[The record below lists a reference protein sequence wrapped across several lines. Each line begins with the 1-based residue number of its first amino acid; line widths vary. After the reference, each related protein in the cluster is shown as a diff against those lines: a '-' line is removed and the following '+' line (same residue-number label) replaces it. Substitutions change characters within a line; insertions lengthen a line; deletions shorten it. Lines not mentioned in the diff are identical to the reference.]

1 MAPSEVCPP
10 THKLEIRGMLTSD
23 KVLTPAAEALTAQ
36 APVTRSPTARVL
48 IVDDEPAACKLLA
61 LLLSEADFEC
71 KTALS
76 GAEALRLLEK
86 DNRDA
91 IVCDLN
97 MPGMTGMELLAEVRR
112 RSPQVAFLVAT
123 GLDDVRAGI
132 LAMKSGADDYLVK
145 PLQADLVIASL
156 HRALQ
161 KKRLE
166 QEVEGYR
173 LHLEEMVAERTK
185 QIEAALKLVER
196 SYEDTL
202 EALGAAIDLR
212 DAATEGHSRRVCRF
226 ALEIAKAMGLSE
238 TQHKTIAMG
247 AYLHDIGKLALPDGI
262 LLKPGPLTPEERL
275 FMQQHVQ
282 TGYDLVKQ
290 IPFLADASELVRT
303 HHERYDGSGYL
314 HGLKAEQIPIGARI
328 FGWRILSTPS
338 LPTGP
343 IGAPSPSKLPS
354 ELSTPSQA
362 ACTIRRSL
370 PHSSVC
376 PRKLGPRSPEC
387 GTRPLLS
394 RPGCAAAALPS
405 LLFPSDLPPASSSCF
420 TSGVGAG
427 LQSGRLVFL
436 TPHPVAMLG
445 SPELT
450 LR

>member
-10 THKLEIRGMLTSD
+10 AHKLEIRGMLSSD

-61 LLLSEADFEC
+61 LPLSETDFEC

-145 PLQADLVIASL
+145 PLHADLVIASL

-185 QIEAALKLVER
+185 QMEAALKLVER

-226 ALEIAKAMGLSE
+226 ALEMAKAMGLSE
-238 TQHKTIAMG
+238 AQHKTIAMG

-262 LLKPGPLTPEERL
+262 LLKPGPLTAEERV
-275 FMQQHVQ
+275 FMQQHAQ

-290 IPFLADASELVRT
+290 IPFLADAAELIRT

-314 HGLKAEQIPIGARI
+314 RGLKAEQIPIGARI
-328 FGWRILSTPS
+328 FEVADTLDAITSDRPY
-338 LPTGP
+338 
-343 IGAPSPSKLPS
+343 
-354 ELSTPSQA
+354 
-362 ACTIRRSL
+362 RR
-370 PHSSVC
+370 
-376 PRKLGPRSPEC
+376 
-387 GTRPLLS
+387 
-394 RPGCAAAALPS
+394 ALP
-405 LLFPSDLPPASSSCF
+405 FEDAF
-420 TSGVGAG
+420 RVIQTE
-427 LQSGRLVFL
+427 SGRLYDPQVSTAFFSL
-436 TPHPVAMLG
+436 PKETWPTIARMQHQVTSLPSWLRSGGAGSLG
-445 SPELT
+445 SS
-450 LR
+450 

>member
-1 MAPSEVCPP
+1 MP
-10 THKLEIRGMLTSD
+10 TSD

-36 APVTRSPTARVL
+36 APVKRSPTVRVL

-61 LLLSEADFEC
+61 LLLTEADFEC
-71 KTALS
+71 KTALT
-76 GAEALRLLEK
+76 GAEALRLLEN

-112 RSPQVAFLVAT
+112 RWPQVAFLVAT
-123 GLDDVRAGI
+123 GLDDVRAGV

-145 PLQADLVIASL
+145 PLHADLVIASL

-238 TQHKTIAMG
+238 AQHKTIAMG

-262 LLKPGPLTPEERL
+262 LLKPGPLTTEERV

-314 HGLKAEQIPIGARI
+314 RGLKAEQIPIGARI
-328 FGWRILSTPS
+328 FAVADS
-338 LPTGP
+338 LDAITSDRPY
-343 IGAPSPSKLPS
+343 
-354 ELSTPSQA
+354 
-362 ACTIRRSL
+362 RR
-370 PHSSVC
+370 
-376 PRKLGPRSPEC
+376 
-387 GTRPLLS
+387 
-394 RPGCAAAALPS
+394 ALPFEDAFRIIHS
-405 LLFPSDLPPASSSCF
+405 E
-420 TSGVGAG
+420 
-427 LQSGRLVFL
+427 SGRLYDPQVSTAFFTL
-436 TPHPVAMLG
+436 PKETWPTIARMQHQVTSLPSWLRSGGAADPLA
-445 SPELT
+445 SPLPSP
-450 LR
+450 LA

>member
-1 MAPSEVCPP
+1 MALSEVCPP
-10 THKLEIRGMLTSD
+10 THELEIRGMLTSD

-36 APVTRSPTARVL
+36 APVKRSPTARVL

-71 KTALS
+71 KTALG

-86 DNRDA
+86 ENRDA

-97 MPGMTGMELLAEVRR
+97 MPGMTGMEVLAEVRR
-112 RSPQVAFLVAT
+112 RWPQVAFLVAT
-123 GLDDVRAGI
+123 GLDDVRAGV

-145 PLQADLVIASL
+145 PLHADLVIASL

-238 TQHKTIAMG
+238 GQHKTIAMG

-262 LLKPGPLTPEERL
+262 LLKPGPLTAGERV

-290 IPFLADASELVRT
+290 IPFLADAAELIRT

-314 HGLKAEQIPIGARI
+314 RGLKAEQIPIGARI
-328 FGWRILSTPS
+328 FAVADS
-338 LPTGP
+338 LDAITSDRPY
-343 IGAPSPSKLPS
+343 
-354 ELSTPSQA
+354 
-362 ACTIRRSL
+362 
-370 PHSSVC
+370 
-376 PRKLGPRSPEC
+376 RK
-387 GTRPLLS
+387 
-394 RPGCAAAALPS
+394 ALP
-405 LLFPSDLPPASSSCF
+405 FEDGF
-420 TSGVGAG
+420 RVIHTE
-427 LQSGRLVFL
+427 SGRLYDPQVTAAFFSL
-436 TPHPVAMLG
+436 PKESWSTIARMQHHVTSLPSWLRSGGAAGPLG
-445 SPELT
+445 SP
-450 LR
+450 

>member
-1 MAPSEVCPP
+1 MP
-10 THKLEIRGMLTSD
+10 TSD

-36 APVTRSPTARVL
+36 APVKRSPTVRVL

-61 LLLSEADFEC
+61 LLLTEADFEC
-71 KTALS
+71 KTALT
-76 GAEALRLLEK
+76 GAEALRLLEN

-112 RSPQVAFLVAT
+112 RWPQVAFLVAT
-123 GLDDVRAGI
+123 GLDDVRAGV

-145 PLQADLVIASL
+145 PLHADLVIASL

-238 TQHKTIAMG
+238 AQHKTIAMG

-262 LLKPGPLTPEERL
+262 LLKPGPLTAEERV

-314 HGLKAEQIPIGARI
+314 RGLKAEQIPIGARI
-328 FGWRILSTPS
+328 FAVADSLTPS
-338 LPTGP
+338 LPTDL
-343 IGAPSPSKLPS
+343 IGGLF
-354 ELSTPSQA
+354 LSRMHSGSSTASQD
-362 ACTIRRSL
+362 ACTIHRFPPHFSL
-370 PHSSVC
+370 C
-376 PRKLGPRSPEC
+376 PRKPGQRLPGCNTKSI
-387 GTRPLLS
+387 LS
-394 RPGCAAAALPS
+394 RHGCAVAAPPGLLVPS
-405 LLFPSDLPPASSSCF
+405 SPA
-420 TSGVGAG
+420 AW
-427 LQSGRLVFL
+427 FL
-436 TPHPVAMLG
+436 
-445 SPELT
+445 SQ
-450 LR
+450 RIRW

>member
-1 MAPSEVCPP
+1 MGVHWFENCSILKWSKTKCVRLA
-10 THKLEIRGMLTSD
+10 HKLETRGMLASD
-23 KVLTPAAEALTAQ
+23 KIMTPKEESSSGQLPLTRCPA
-36 APVTRSPTARVL
+36 ARVL

-61 LLLSEADFEC
+61 LLLSEAGFDC
-71 KTALS
+71 KTALG

-112 RSPQVAFLVAT
+112 RSPHVAFLVAT

-132 LAMKSGADDYLVK
+132 QAMKSGADDYLVK
-145 PLQADLVIASL
+145 PLQEELVIASL
-156 HRALQ
+156 NRGLQ

-238 TQHKTIAMG
+238 AQHKTIAMG

-262 LLKPGPLTPEERL
+262 LLKPGPLTAEERV

-290 IPFLADASELVRT
+290 IPFLADAAELIWT

-314 HGLKAEQIPIGARI
+314 RGLKAEQIPIGARI
-328 FGWRILSTPS
+328 FAVADS
-338 LPTGP
+338 LDAITSDRPY
-343 IGAPSPSKLPS
+343 
-354 ELSTPSQA
+354 
-362 ACTIRRSL
+362 RS
-370 PHSSVC
+370 
-376 PRKLGPRSPEC
+376 
-387 GTRPLLS
+387 
-394 RPGCAAAALPS
+394 ALP
-405 LLFPSDLPPASSSCF
+405 FEDGFAVIR
-420 TSGVGAG
+420 TE
-427 LQSGRLVFL
+427 SGRLYDPQVTSAFFSL
-436 TPHPVAMLG
+436 PKETWPTIARMRHQVTSLPSWLRSGGAAGPLDSILS
-445 SPELT
+445 SP
-450 LR
+450 RS

>member
-1 MAPSEVCPP
+1 MTLSVEVPVSQVP
-10 THKLEIRGMLTSD
+10 LRGC
-23 KVLTPAAEALTAQ
+23 
-36 APVTRSPTARVL
+36 PTARVL

-61 LLLSEADFEC
+61 LVLSQADFEC

-76 GAEALRLLEK
+76 GAEALRLLEC
-86 DNRDA
+86 DYRDA

-112 RSPQVAFLVAT
+112 RSPHVAFLVAT

-145 PLQADLVIASL
+145 PLQQDLVVASL
-156 HRALQ
+156 HRALE

-166 QEVEGYR
+166 LEVEGYR
-173 LHLEEMVAERTK
+173 LHLEEMVAERTQ

-238 TQHKTIAMG
+238 GQHKTIVMG

-262 LLKPGPLTPEERL
+262 LLKPGPLTAQERL

-290 IPFLADASELVRT
+290 IPFLADAAELIRT

-314 HGLKAEQIPIGARI
+314 RGLKAEQIPIGARI
-328 FGWRILSTPS
+328 FAVADS
-338 LPTGP
+338 LDAIT
-343 IGAPSPSKLPS
+343 S
-354 ELSTPSQA
+354 ERPY
-362 ACTIRRSL
+362 RS
-370 PHSSVC
+370 
-376 PRKLGPRSPEC
+376 
-387 GTRPLLS
+387 
-394 RPGCAAAALPS
+394 ALP
-405 LLFPSDLPPASSSCF
+405 FEEGF
-420 TSGVGAG
+420 RIIHTG
-427 LQSGRLVFL
+427 SGRLYDPQVTGAFFAISKETWPTIARMQHQATTL
-436 TPHPVAMLG
+436 PSWLRSGGAAGPLDAPLCPLG
-445 SPELT
+445 S
-450 LR
+450 

>member
-1 MAPSEVCPP
+1 MAPNEVCPP
-10 THKLEIRGMLTSD
+10 AQELEIHGMLTTD
-23 KVLTPAAEALTAQ
+23 KVLTPAAEAPTAQ
-36 APVTRSPTARVL
+36 PPAKPSTTARVL

-61 LLLSEADFEC
+61 LVLSEADFDC

-76 GAEALRLLEK
+76 GAEALRLLER

-97 MPGMTGMELLAEVRR
+97 MPGMNGMELLAEVRR

-145 PLQADLVIASL
+145 PLQSDLVIASL

-173 LHLEEMVAERTK
+173 LHLEEMVAERTQ
-185 QIEAALKLVER
+185 QIAAALHLVER

-212 DAATEGHSRRVCRF
+212 DAATEGHSWRVCRF

-262 LLKPGPLTPEERL
+262 LLKPGPLTAEERL
-275 FMQQHVQ
+275 LMQQHVQ

-314 HGLKAEQIPIGARI
+314 RGLKAEQIPIGARI
-328 FGWRILSTPS
+328 FGVADTLDAITSD
-338 LPTGP
+338 
-343 IGAPSPSKLPS
+343 
-354 ELSTPSQA
+354 
-362 ACTIRRSL
+362 
-370 PHSSVC
+370 
-376 PRKLGPRSPEC
+376 
-387 GTRPLLS
+387 RPY
-394 RPGCAAAALPS
+394 RNALP
-405 LLFPSDLPPASSSCF
+405 FEVAF
-420 TSGVGAG
+420 RIIHTE
-427 LQSGRLVFL
+427 SGRLYDPQVTAAFFSL
-436 TPHPVAMLG
+436 PK
-445 SPELT
+445 
-450 LR
+450 

>member
-1 MAPSEVCPP
+1 
-10 THKLEIRGMLTSD
+10 MLTSD
-23 KVLTPAAEALTAQ
+23 KVLTPAAEASVGQTPLR
-36 APVTRSPTARVL
+36 RSPTARVL

-97 MPGMTGMELLAEVRR
+97 MPGMSGMELLAELRR

-145 PLQADLVIASL
+145 PLNADLVIASL

-173 LHLEEMVAERTK
+173 LHLEEMVAERTQ
-185 QIEAALKLVER
+185 QIVAALKLVER

-238 TQHKTIAMG
+238 AQHKTIAMG

-262 LLKPGPLTPEERL
+262 LLKPGPLTAEERM

-290 IPFLADASELVRT
+290 IPFLADAAELIWT

-314 HGLKAEQIPIGARI
+314 RGLKAEQIPIGARI
-328 FGWRILSTPS
+328 FAVADS
-338 LPTGP
+338 LDAITSDRPY
-343 IGAPSPSKLPS
+343 
-354 ELSTPSQA
+354 
-362 ACTIRRSL
+362 
-370 PHSSVC
+370 
-376 PRKLGPRSPEC
+376 RK
-387 GTRPLLS
+387 
-394 RPGCAAAALPS
+394 ALP
-405 LLFPSDLPPASSSCF
+405 FEDAF
-420 TSGVGAG
+420 RVIHTE
-427 LQSGRLVFL
+427 SGRLYDPQITAAFFSLPMESWSTIAKMKHQVTSL
-436 TPHPVAMLG
+436 PSWLRSGGAVGLPG
-445 SPELT
+445 SS
-450 LR
+450 

>member
-1 MAPSEVCPP
+1 
-10 THKLEIRGMLTSD
+10 MLTTD
-23 KVLTPAAEALTAQ
+23 KVLISAAEVLATD
-36 APVTRSPTARVL
+36 APVKPSPTARVL

-61 LLLSEADFEC
+61 LVLSEADFDC

-76 GAEALRLLEK
+76 GAEALRSLEK
-86 DNRDA
+86 DSRDA

-97 MPGMTGMELLAEVRR
+97 MPGMNGMELLAEVRR

-145 PLQADLVIASL
+145 PLQSELVIASL
-156 HRALQ
+156 HRALE

-173 LHLEEMVAERTK
+173 LHLEEMVAERTQ
-185 QIEAALKLVER
+185 QIAAALHLVER

-262 LLKPGPLTPEERL
+262 LLKPGPLTAEERL
-275 FMQQHVQ
+275 YMQQHVQ

-290 IPFLADASELVRT
+290 IPFLADAAELVRT

-314 HGLKAEQIPIGARI
+314 RGLKAEQIPIGARI
-328 FGWRILSTPS
+328 FGVADTLDAITSDRPY
-338 LPTGP
+338 
-343 IGAPSPSKLPS
+343 
-354 ELSTPSQA
+354 
-362 ACTIRRSL
+362 RS
-370 PHSSVC
+370 
-376 PRKLGPRSPEC
+376 
-387 GTRPLLS
+387 
-394 RPGCAAAALPS
+394 ALP
-405 LLFPSDLPPASSSCF
+405 FEVAF
-420 TSGVGAG
+420 RIIHTE
-427 LQSGRLVFL
+427 SGRLYDPQVTAAFFSL
-436 TPHPVAMLG
+436 PKETWPTIAGMQHQASSLP
-445 SPELT
+445 SW
-450 LR
+450 LRSGGAPGPLVVTVPQP

>member
-1 MAPSEVCPP
+1 MPISNEIITPSAEVAV
-10 THKLEIRGMLTSD
+10 G
-23 KVLTPAAEALTAQ
+23 Q
-36 APVTRSPTARVL
+36 APLRSGPTARVL

-61 LLLSEADFEC
+61 LVLSQADFAC
-71 KTALS
+71 RTALS
-76 GAEALRLLEK
+76 GAEALRLLES
-86 DNRDA
+86 DHRDA

-112 RSPQVAFLVAT
+112 RSPHVAFLVAT

-145 PLQADLVIASL
+145 PLQQDLVIASL
-156 HRALQ
+156 HRALE

-173 LHLEEMVAERTK
+173 LHLEEMVAERTQ

-238 TQHKTIAMG
+238 GQHKTIAMG

-262 LLKPGPLTPEERL
+262 LLKPGPLTAQERL

-290 IPFLADASELVRT
+290 IPFLADAAELIRT

-314 HGLKAEQIPIGARI
+314 RGLKTEQIPIGARI
-328 FGWRILSTPS
+328 FAVADS
-338 LPTGP
+338 LDAITSDRPY
-343 IGAPSPSKLPS
+343 
-354 ELSTPSQA
+354 
-362 ACTIRRSL
+362 RS
-370 PHSSVC
+370 
-376 PRKLGPRSPEC
+376 
-387 GTRPLLS
+387 
-394 RPGCAAAALPS
+394 ALP
-405 LLFPSDLPPASSSCF
+405 FEDGF
-420 TSGVGAG
+420 KVIRTE
-427 LQSGRLVFL
+427 SGRLYDPQVTEAFFSL
-436 TPHPVAMLG
+436 SKETWPTIARMQHRATTLPSWLRSGGAAGPLDAPL
-445 SPELT
+445 SPFKS
-450 LR
+450 

>member
-10 THKLEIRGMLTSD
+10 AHKLEIRGMLSSD

-61 LLLSEADFEC
+61 LLLSETDFEC

-145 PLQADLVIASL
+145 PLHADLVIASL

-185 QIEAALKLVER
+185 QMEAALKLVER

-226 ALEIAKAMGLSE
+226 ALEMAKAMGLSE
-238 TQHKTIAMG
+238 AQHKTIAMG

-262 LLKPGPLTPEERL
+262 LLKPGPLTAEERV
-275 FMQQHVQ
+275 FMQQHAQ

-290 IPFLADASELVRT
+290 IPFLADAAELIRT

-314 HGLKAEQIPIGARI
+314 RGLKAEQIPIGARI
-328 FGWRILSTPS
+328 FAVADTLDAITSDRPY
-338 LPTGP
+338 
-343 IGAPSPSKLPS
+343 
-354 ELSTPSQA
+354 
-362 ACTIRRSL
+362 RR
-370 PHSSVC
+370 
-376 PRKLGPRSPEC
+376 
-387 GTRPLLS
+387 
-394 RPGCAAAALPS
+394 ALP
-405 LLFPSDLPPASSSCF
+405 FEDAF
-420 TSGVGAG
+420 RVIQTE
-427 LQSGRLVFL
+427 SGRLYDPQVSTAFFSL
-436 TPHPVAMLG
+436 PKETWPTIARMQHQVTSLPSWLRSAGAG
-445 SPELT
+445 SLDSS
-450 LR
+450 

>member
-1 MAPSEVCPP
+1 MLTTDNDMAP
-10 THKLEIRGMLTSD
+10 
-23 KVLTPAAEALTAQ
+23 AAKALTAQ
-36 APVTRSPTARVL
+36 PSIKPSPTARVL

-61 LLLSEADFEC
+61 LVLSEADFDC
-71 KTALS
+71 KTVPS
-76 GAEALRLLEK
+76 GAEALRLLER

-97 MPGMTGMELLAEVRR
+97 MPGMNGMELLAEVRR
-112 RSPQVAFLVAT
+112 RSPHVAFLVAT

-145 PLQADLVIASL
+145 PLQSELVIASL

-173 LHLEEMVAERTK
+173 LHLEEMVAERTQ
-185 QIEAALKLVER
+185 QIAAALHLVER

-212 DAATEGHSRRVCRF
+212 DAATEGHSQRVCRF

-262 LLKPGPLTPEERL
+262 LLKPGPLTAEERL
-275 FMQQHVQ
+275 LMQQHVQ

-314 HGLKAEQIPIGARI
+314 RGLKAEQIPIGARI
-328 FGWRILSTPS
+328 FGVADTLDAITSD
-338 LPTGP
+338 
-343 IGAPSPSKLPS
+343 
-354 ELSTPSQA
+354 
-362 ACTIRRSL
+362 
-370 PHSSVC
+370 
-376 PRKLGPRSPEC
+376 
-387 GTRPLLS
+387 RPY
-394 RPGCAAAALPS
+394 RNALP
-405 LLFPSDLPPASSSCF
+405 FEVAF
-420 TSGVGAG
+420 RIIHTE
-427 LQSGRLVFL
+427 SGRLYDPQVTAAFFSL
-436 TPHPVAMLG
+436 PKETWSTIAGMRHQATSLPSWLRSGGAPG
-445 SPELT
+445 SSVLPIAVP
-450 LR
+450 RS

>member
-1 MAPSEVCPP
+1 MAPNEVYPP
-10 THKLEIRGMLTSD
+10 TDKLEIRGMLTSD

-71 KTALS
+71 KAALS
-76 GAEALRLLEK
+76 GAEALRLLEN

-91 IVCDLN
+91 IVCDLS

-112 RSPQVAFLVAT
+112 RSPQVAFLVGT

-145 PLQADLVIASL
+145 PLHADLVIASL
-156 HRALQ
+156 HCALQ

-202 EALGAAIDLR
+202 EALGVTIDLI

-226 ALEIAKAMGLSE
+226 ALEMAKAMGLSE
-238 TQHKTIAMG
+238 AQHKTIAMG
-247 AYLHDIGKLALPDGI
+247 AYFHDIGKLALPDGI
-262 LLKPGPLTPEERL
+262 LLKPGPLTAEERA

-290 IPFLADASELVRT
+290 IPFLADAAELIWT
-303 HHERYDGSGYL
+303 HHERYDGSGYPR
-314 HGLKAEQIPIGARI
+314 GLKAEQIPIGARI
-328 FGWRILSTPS
+328 FAVADTLDAITSDRPYRRALPFEDAFRVIQTESGRLYDPEVTAAFFS
-338 LPTGP
+338 LPTESWST
-343 IGAPSPSKLPS
+343 IARMQHQVTSLPS
-354 ELSTPSQA
+354 WL
-362 ACTIRRSL
+362 RS
-370 PHSSVC
+370 
-376 PRKLGPRSPEC
+376 G
-387 GTRPLLS
+387 G
-394 RPGCAAAALPS
+394 AAASP
-405 LLFPSDLPPASSSCF
+405 
-420 TSGVGAG
+420 
-427 LQSGRLVFL
+427 LV
-436 TPHPVAMLG
+436 
-445 SPELT
+445 
-450 LR
+450 

>member
-1 MAPSEVCPP
+1 MPTSEKVMIPVGEASTGEVP
-10 THKLEIRGMLTSD
+10 IRHC
-23 KVLTPAAEALTAQ
+23 
-36 APVTRSPTARVL
+36 PTARVL

-61 LLLSEADFEC
+61 LLLSEANFEC

-112 RSPQVAFLVAT
+112 RSPHIAFLVAT

-132 LAMKSGADDYLVK
+132 QAMKSGADDYLVK
-145 PLQADLVIASL
+145 PLQEELVIASL
-156 HRALQ
+156 NRALQ

-185 QIEAALKLVER
+185 QIVAALKLVER

-238 TQHKTIAMG
+238 AHHKTIAMG

-262 LLKPGPLTPEERL
+262 LLKPGPLTVEERV

-314 HGLKAEQIPIGARI
+314 RGLKGEQIPIGARI
-328 FGWRILSTPS
+328 FAVADTLDAITSDRPY
-338 LPTGP
+338 
-343 IGAPSPSKLPS
+343 
-354 ELSTPSQA
+354 
-362 ACTIRRSL
+362 RS
-370 PHSSVC
+370 
-376 PRKLGPRSPEC
+376 
-387 GTRPLLS
+387 
-394 RPGCAAAALPS
+394 ALP
-405 LLFPSDLPPASSSCF
+405 FE
-420 TSGVGAG
+420 VGFRVIHTE
-427 LQSGRLVFL
+427 SGRLYDPQVTAAFFSL
-436 TPHPVAMLG
+436 PKETWPTIARIQHQAASLPSWLRSGGATPVDVIQA
-445 SPELT
+445 
-450 LR
+450 LRSE

>member
-1 MAPSEVCPP
+1 MAQNEVCP
-10 THKLEIRGMLTSD
+10 HKLEIRGMLTTD
-23 KVLTPAAEALTAQ
+23 RVPIPAADALTAQ
-36 APVTRSPTARVL
+36 PQIKHSPTARVL

-61 LLLSEADFEC
+61 LVLSEADFDC

-76 GAEALRLLEK
+76 GAVALRLLET
-86 DNRDA
+86 DSRDA

-97 MPGMTGMELLAEVRR
+97 MPGMNGMELLAEVRR
-112 RSPQVAFLVAT
+112 RSPHVAFLVAT

-145 PLQADLVIASL
+145 PLQSELVIASL

-173 LHLEEMVAERTK
+173 LHLEEMVAERTQ
-185 QIEAALKLVER
+185 QIAAALHLVER

-262 LLKPGPLTPEERL
+262 LLKPGPLTAEECQ

-314 HGLKAEQIPIGARI
+314 RGLKAEQIPIGARI
-328 FGWRILSTPS
+328 FGVADTLDAITSD
-338 LPTGP
+338 
-343 IGAPSPSKLPS
+343 
-354 ELSTPSQA
+354 
-362 ACTIRRSL
+362 
-370 PHSSVC
+370 
-376 PRKLGPRSPEC
+376 
-387 GTRPLLS
+387 RPY
-394 RPGCAAAALPS
+394 RNALP
-405 LLFPSDLPPASSSCF
+405 FEVAF
-420 TSGVGAG
+420 RIIHTE
-427 LQSGRLVFL
+427 SGRLYDPQVTAAFFSL
-436 TPHPVAMLG
+436 PKETWATIAGMGHQATSLPSWLRSGGALG
-445 SPELT
+445 PSALPIAVP
-450 LR
+450 RS

>member
-1 MAPSEVCPP
+1 MPIPYNILTLAP
-10 THKLEIRGMLTSD
+10 EI
-23 KVLTPAAEALTAQ
+23 AAGQGPLK
-36 APVTRSPTARVL
+36 SCPTARVL

-76 GAEALRLLEK
+76 GVAALRLLEN
-86 DNRDA
+86 DAQDA

-97 MPGMTGMELLAEVRR
+97 MPGMNGMELLAEVRR
-112 RSPQVAFLVAT
+112 RTPYVAFLVAT
-123 GLDDVRAGI
+123 CHDDVRAGI

-145 PLQADLVIASL
+145 PLQEELVIASL
-156 HRALQ
+156 HRAL
-161 KKRLE
+161 KKKQLE

-202 EALGAAIDLR
+202 ESLGAAIDLR

-226 ALEIAKAMGLSE
+226 ALEIARVLGLSE
-238 TQHKTIAMG
+238 AQHKTIAMG

-290 IPFLADASELVRT
+290 IPFLAEAAELIRS

-314 HGLKAEQIPIGARI
+314 RGLKGQEIPIGARI
-328 FGWRILSTPS
+328 FAVADTLDAITSDRPYRSAQPFENGFKVIHSESGRLFDPQITSAFFS
-338 LPTGP
+338 LPKESWATIARHQHQASAGP
-343 IGAPSPSKLPS
+343 SWLRSGGGDTPLPSPS
-354 ELSTPSQA
+354 SQ
-362 ACTIRRSL
+362 I
-370 PHSSVC
+370 
-376 PRKLGPRSPEC
+376 
-387 GTRPLLS
+387 
-394 RPGCAAAALPS
+394 
-405 LLFPSDLPPASSSCF
+405 
-420 TSGVGAG
+420 
-427 LQSGRLVFL
+427 
-436 TPHPVAMLG
+436 
-445 SPELT
+445 
-450 LR
+450 

>member
-10 THKLEIRGMLTSD
+10 AHKLEIRGMLSSD

-36 APVTRSPTARVL
+36 APLRRSPTARVL

-76 GAEALRLLEK
+76 GAEALRRLE
-86 DNRDA
+86 NGNHDA

-97 MPGMTGMELLAEVRR
+97 MPGMTGMELLAGVRR

-145 PLQADLVIASL
+145 PLQSEMVIASL

-185 QIEAALKLVER
+185 QIAAALKLVER

-238 TQHKTIAMG
+238 AQHKTIAMG

-262 LLKPGPLTPEERL
+262 LLKPGPLTAEERA

-290 IPFLADASELVRT
+290 IPFLADAAELVRT

-328 FGWRILSTPS
+328 FGVADTLDAITSDRPY
-338 LPTGP
+338 
-343 IGAPSPSKLPS
+343 
-354 ELSTPSQA
+354 
-362 ACTIRRSL
+362 
-370 PHSSVC
+370 
-376 PRKLGPRSPEC
+376 RK
-387 GTRPLLS
+387 
-394 RPGCAAAALPS
+394 ALP
-405 LLFPSDLPPASSSCF
+405 FEVAF
-420 TSGVGAG
+420 RIIHTE
-427 LQSGRLVFL
+427 SGRLYDPQVTAAFFSL
-436 TPHPVAMLG
+436 PKETWPAIAGMRHQAASLPSWLRSGGVAVPLA
-445 SPELT
+445 SF
-450 LR
+450 

>member
-1 MAPSEVCPP
+1 MPTSNEIITPSAEVAV
-10 THKLEIRGMLTSD
+10 S
-23 KVLTPAAEALTAQ
+23 Q
-36 APVTRSPTARVL
+36 APLRSSPTARVL

-61 LLLSEADFEC
+61 LVLSQADFAC

-76 GAEALRLLEK
+76 GTEALRLLES
-86 DNRDA
+86 DHRDA

-112 RSPQVAFLVAT
+112 RSPHVAFLVAT

-145 PLQADLVIASL
+145 PLQQDLVIASL
-156 HRALQ
+156 HRALE

-173 LHLEEMVAERTK
+173 LHLEEMVAERTQ

-238 TQHKTIAMG
+238 GQHKTIAMG

-262 LLKPGPLTPEERL
+262 LLKPGPLTAQERL

-290 IPFLADASELVRT
+290 IPFLADAAELIRT

-314 HGLKAEQIPIGARI
+314 RGLKTEQIPIGARI
-328 FGWRILSTPS
+328 FAVADS
-338 LPTGP
+338 LDAITSDRPY
-343 IGAPSPSKLPS
+343 
-354 ELSTPSQA
+354 
-362 ACTIRRSL
+362 RS
-370 PHSSVC
+370 
-376 PRKLGPRSPEC
+376 
-387 GTRPLLS
+387 
-394 RPGCAAAALPS
+394 ALP
-405 LLFPSDLPPASSSCF
+405 FEEGF
-420 TSGVGAG
+420 RVIRTE
-427 LQSGRLVFL
+427 SGRLYDPQVTGAFFSL
-436 TPHPVAMLG
+436 SKETWPTIARMQHQATTLPSWLRSGGAAGPLD
-445 SPELT
+445 SPLSP
-450 LR
+450 LAS

>member
-1 MAPSEVCPP
+1 MP
-10 THKLEIRGMLTSD
+10 TSD
-23 KVLTPAAEALTAQ
+23 KVLTLAAEALTAQ
-36 APVTRSPTARVL
+36 APVKRSPTVRVL

-61 LLLSEADFEC
+61 LLLTEADFEC
-71 KTALS
+71 KTALT
-76 GAEALRLLEK
+76 GAEALRLLEN

-112 RSPQVAFLVAT
+112 RWPQVAFLVAT
-123 GLDDVRAGI
+123 GLDDVRAGV

-145 PLQADLVIASL
+145 PLHADLVIASL

-238 TQHKTIAMG
+238 AQHKTIAMG

-262 LLKPGPLTPEERL
+262 LLKPGPLTAEERV

-314 HGLKAEQIPIGARI
+314 RGLKAEQIPIGARI
-328 FGWRILSTPS
+328 FAVADS
-338 LPTGP
+338 LDAITSDRPY
-343 IGAPSPSKLPS
+343 
-354 ELSTPSQA
+354 
-362 ACTIRRSL
+362 RR
-370 PHSSVC
+370 
-376 PRKLGPRSPEC
+376 
-387 GTRPLLS
+387 
-394 RPGCAAAALPS
+394 ALPFEDAFRIIHS
-405 LLFPSDLPPASSSCF
+405 E
-420 TSGVGAG
+420 
-427 LQSGRLVFL
+427 SGRLYDPQVSTAFFTL
-436 TPHPVAMLG
+436 PKETWPTIARMQHQVNSLPSWLRSGGAAGPLG
-445 SPELT
+445 SL
-450 LR
+450 

>member
-1 MAPSEVCPP
+1 
-10 THKLEIRGMLTSD
+10 MLTTD
-23 KVLTPAAEALTAQ
+23 KGVTQAAEAITTQ
-36 APVTRSPTARVL
+36 APVKRFPTARVL

-61 LLLSEADFEC
+61 LLLSEADFDC
-71 KTALS
+71 KTVPS
-76 GAEALRLLEK
+76 GAEALCFLEK
-86 DNRDA
+86 DHRDA

-97 MPGMTGMELLAEVRR
+97 MPGMNGMELLAEVRR

-145 PLQADLVIASL
+145 PLQSEMVIASL
-156 HRALQ
+156 NRALQ

-173 LHLEEMVAERTK
+173 LHLEEMVAERTQ
-185 QIEAALKLVER
+185 QIAAALKLVER

-212 DAATEGHSRRVCRF
+212 DTATEGHSRRVCRF

-262 LLKPGPLTPEERL
+262 LLKPGPLTLEERL

-314 HGLKAEQIPIGARI
+314 RGLKAEQIPIGARI
-328 FGWRILSTPS
+328 FGVADTLDAITSDRPY
-338 LPTGP
+338 
-343 IGAPSPSKLPS
+343 
-354 ELSTPSQA
+354 
-362 ACTIRRSL
+362 RS
-370 PHSSVC
+370 
-376 PRKLGPRSPEC
+376 
-387 GTRPLLS
+387 
-394 RPGCAAAALPS
+394 ALP
-405 LLFPSDLPPASSSCF
+405 FEVAF
-420 TSGVGAG
+420 RIIHTE
-427 LQSGRLVFL
+427 SGRLYDPQVTAAFFSL
-436 TPHPVAMLG
+436 PKETWPAIAGMRHQAASLPSWLRSGGVAVPLA
-445 SPELT
+445 SF
-450 LR
+450 

>member
-1 MAPSEVCPP
+1 
-10 THKLEIRGMLTSD
+10 MLASD

-36 APVTRSPTARVL
+36 APVQRSPTARVL
-48 IVDDEPAACKLLA
+48 IVDDEPSACKLLA

-71 KTALS
+71 KTALC
-76 GAEALRLLEK
+76 GAEALLLLEK
-86 DNRDA
+86 DHRDA

-132 LAMKSGADDYLVK
+132 QAMKSGADDYLVK
-145 PLQADLVIASL
+145 PLHADLVIASL

-173 LHLEEMVAERTK
+173 LHLEEMVAERTQ
-185 QIEAALKLVER
+185 QIVAALKLVER

-238 TQHKTIAMG
+238 AQHKTIAMG

-262 LLKPGPLTPEERL
+262 LLKPGPLTAEERL

-290 IPFLADASELVRT
+290 IPFLADAAELIWT

-314 HGLKAEQIPIGARI
+314 RGLKAEQIPIGARI
-328 FGWRILSTPS
+328 FAVADTLDAITSDRPY
-338 LPTGP
+338 
-343 IGAPSPSKLPS
+343 
-354 ELSTPSQA
+354 
-362 ACTIRRSL
+362 
-370 PHSSVC
+370 
-376 PRKLGPRSPEC
+376 RK
-387 GTRPLLS
+387 
-394 RPGCAAAALPS
+394 ALP
-405 LLFPSDLPPASSSCF
+405 FEDAF
-420 TSGVGAG
+420 RVIHTE
-427 LQSGRLVFL
+427 SGRLYDPQV
-436 TPHPVAMLG
+436 TVAFFSLPKESWSTIATMQHQVTSLPSWLRSG
-445 SPELT
+445 GASVPLASPLS
-450 LR
+450 

>member
-1 MAPSEVCPP
+1 
-10 THKLEIRGMLTSD
+10 MLTSH
-23 KVLTPAAEALTAQ
+23 KVLTPAAEASVGQTPLR
-36 APVTRSPTARVL
+36 RSPTARVL
-48 IVDDEPAACKLLA
+48 IIDDEPAACKLLA

-76 GAEALRLLEK
+76 GAEALRLLE
-86 DNRDA
+86 NGNHDA

-123 GLDDVRAGI
+123 GLNDVRAGI

-145 PLQADLVIASL
+145 PLHADLVIASL

-185 QIEAALKLVER
+185 QMEAALKLVER

-226 ALEIAKAMGLSE
+226 ALEMAKAMGLSE
-238 TQHKTIAMG
+238 AQHKTIAMG
-247 AYLHDIGKLALPDGI
+247 AYPHDIGKLALPDGI
-262 LLKPGPLTPEERL
+262 LLKPGPLTAEERV
-275 FMQQHVQ
+275 FMQQHAQ

-290 IPFLADASELVRT
+290 IPFLADAAELIRT

-314 HGLKAEQIPIGARI
+314 RGLKAEQIPIGARI
-328 FGWRILSTPS
+328 FAVADTLDAITSDRPY
-338 LPTGP
+338 
-343 IGAPSPSKLPS
+343 
-354 ELSTPSQA
+354 
-362 ACTIRRSL
+362 RR
-370 PHSSVC
+370 
-376 PRKLGPRSPEC
+376 
-387 GTRPLLS
+387 
-394 RPGCAAAALPS
+394 ALP
-405 LLFPSDLPPASSSCF
+405 FEDAF
-420 TSGVGAG
+420 RVIQTE
-427 LQSGRLVFL
+427 SGRLYDPQVSTAFFSL
-436 TPHPVAMLG
+436 PKETWPTIARMQHQVTSLPSWLRSGGAGSLG
-445 SPELT
+445 SS
-450 LR
+450 

>member
-1 MAPSEVCPP
+1 MLSSE
-10 THKLEIRGMLTSD
+10 
-23 KVLTPAAEALTAQ
+23 KVITPAAEITHGGVLL
-36 APVTRSPTARVL
+36 RRCPTARVL

-61 LLLSEADFEC
+61 LLLSEANFEC
-71 KTALS
+71 NTALS

-112 RSPQVAFLVAT
+112 RSPHVAFLVAT

-132 LAMKSGADDYLVK
+132 QAMKSGADDYLVK
-145 PLQADLVIASL
+145 PLQEELVIASL
-156 HRALQ
+156 NRALQ

-173 LHLEEMVAERTK
+173 LHLEEMVAERTQ
-185 QIEAALKLVER
+185 QIVAALKLVER

-238 TQHKTIAMG
+238 AHHKTIAMG
-247 AYLHDIGKLALPDGI
+247 AYLHDIGKLALPDAI
-262 LLKPGPLTPEERL
+262 LLKPGPLTVEERA

-314 HGLKAEQIPIGARI
+314 RGLKAEQIPIGARI
-328 FGWRILSTPS
+328 FAVADTLDAITSDRPY
-338 LPTGP
+338 
-343 IGAPSPSKLPS
+343 
-354 ELSTPSQA
+354 
-362 ACTIRRSL
+362 RS
-370 PHSSVC
+370 
-376 PRKLGPRSPEC
+376 
-387 GTRPLLS
+387 
-394 RPGCAAAALPS
+394 ALP
-405 LLFPSDLPPASSSCF
+405 FE
-420 TSGVGAG
+420 VGFRVIHTE
-427 LQSGRLVFL
+427 SGRLYDPQVTAAFFSL
-436 TPHPVAMLG
+436 PKDTWPTIARIQHQAASLPSWLRSGGAPPVDAIQA
-445 SPELT
+445 
-450 LR
+450 LRSD